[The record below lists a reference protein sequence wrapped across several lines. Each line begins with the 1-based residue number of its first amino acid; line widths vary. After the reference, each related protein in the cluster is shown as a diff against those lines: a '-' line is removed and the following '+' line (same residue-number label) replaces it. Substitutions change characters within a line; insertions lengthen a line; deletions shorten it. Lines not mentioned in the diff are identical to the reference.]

1 MILKRIRNSIIGFFI
16 FLIFLEVALLIVC
29 QFGTLPIHVPT
40 YNFTNINS
48 FWVDSNPHYGSQHPA
63 NSEIMLAKSCF
74 SISMK
79 SNSYGFR
86 DKERK
91 KSSSQK
97 RVVVL
102 GDSFVEG
109 YGVEQQRRFTDLL
122 EQRTGIPHLNFGI
135 SGNFGSTQY
144 WQAYEHVASEFDHD
158 AVIVCLLPANDF
170 IDDDYE
176 IGKLGLKE
184 RYRPYLIG
192 EFPNYELIHYNNDAL
207 ATTPQPLQEYSLK
220 RFLGNFTYSY
230 NVALYIKS
238 SLLPRVSAF
247 NSNEISLLPFEDK
260 PSYFNFSAEHINRM
274 KYALL
279 KIKEKAGEKPIIVCS
294 IPNGEELF
302 AKSDLQN
309 SHLGDELSVFCAENN
324 MEYLNLLELQQQ
336 YNQPVQQQLFL
347 SCDGHWSELGNSYT
361 AKEIFQSFSFYS
373 TQMNR
378 EVK

>member
-16 FLIFLEVALLIVC
+16 FLIFLEVGLLIVC

-40 YNFTNINS
+40 YNFININS
-48 FWVDSNPHYGSQHPA
+48 FWVDSNPHFGSQHPA
-63 NSEIMLAKSCF
+63 NSEITLAKSCF
-74 SISMK
+74 SISMQ

-91 KSSSQK
+91 KTSSQK

-109 YGVEQQRRFTDLL
+109 YGVEQSKRFTNLL
-122 EQRTGIPHLNFGI
+122 EQETGIPHLNFGI

-144 WQAYEHVASEFDHD
+144 WQTYEHVASEFDHD

-184 RYRPYLIG
+184 RYRPYLVG
-192 EFPNYELIHYNNDAL
+192 EFPNYELIHYNTDML
-207 ATTPQPLQEYSLK
+207 AGEPKPLQEYTLK

-230 NVALYIKS
+230 NVALYAKS
-238 SLLPRVSAF
+238 TLLPRVSAF
-247 NSNEISLLPFEDK
+247 SSNEVSLLQFEDK
-260 PSYFNFSAEHINRM
+260 PGYFNYSKAHLNRV
-274 KYALL
+274 KYALMQ
-279 KIKEKAGEKPIIVCS
+279 IREKAGEKPLLVCS

-309 SHLGDELSVFCAENN
+309 DELGAELSAFCIENN
-324 MEYLNLLELQQQ
+324 IEYLNLFELQQL
-336 YNQPVQQQLFL
+336 YDSSTQQQLFL
-347 SCDGHWSELGNSYT
+347 SCDGHWSELGNARAAQELIST
-361 AKEIFQSFSFYS
+361 FSFYS
-373 TQMNR
+373 N
-378 EVK
+378 KL